1 MNRISAET
9 IFVTA
14 PHEATSGIIGVNKK
28 GQVRSKRA
36 VSVCRTNSQVKCLL
50 TVMTVMFL
58 ASYAWQTFLRNWTVN
73 WTHFLSLVIFTV
85 QFLIII
91 CSFFIIGFVSMC
103 GRGEYCK
110 LCHQR
115 AAEP

>member
-1 MNRISAET
+1 MGSEC
-9 IFVTA
+9 VQ
-14 PHEATSGIIGVNKK
+14 NKFP
-28 GQVRSKRA
+28 SE
-36 VSVCRTNSQVKCLL
+36 
-50 TVMTVMFL
+50 MFIDCNDCNVL